1 LSKQKTNK
9 GMYCGD
15 ETGAYIG
22 DIGSSSCRFGYGGED
37 NPKLVIPSFMAS
49 SQQSGNYIPSSC
61 YRYHQNLKP
70 IFRMPSSH
78 EPILDP
84 NEFLSQGDTIENWD
98 ALEEAWNYS
107 FQIMRVR
114 ERNKHTTGGGGAFL
128 ERQSKFDTPRDRTI
142 RPTVTDERLD
152 HPILA
157 VRSGF
162 THVMGSDNSIAS
174 ERRELATYTELLME
188 SLQADSCFI
197 APSPMLSAFS
207 HGRQTCLIVDVGAG
221 GCRITPVVEG
231 LLLKRSQRRNGRGG
245 DWIGNVTWH
254 AMRND
259 NISVTPRYC
268 LKFPE
273 NNSSLTCPVM
283 MQWAMRDLMSE
294 FRTSDHVSLQTWR
307 YGVYTTPFTTR
318 DNEEMTSK
326 SDNPLSYEL
335 PDGTLVNLETTIGHD
350 LKRVP
355 ELLFTDDVP
364 FITSTTTNQHSTICN
379 LPLHHMIQ
387 DSLSA
392 VGDVDIRKELC
403 GNIVLV
409 GGSSL
414 LPNMEQRLSHEVS
427 GIISAKCKIIAS
439 KFSVERS
446 QSAFIGGSVLTSL
459 GSFQQL
465 WLSRKEYDEYGAALA
480 IQRFPN

>member
-1 LSKQKTNK
+1 
-9 GMYCGD
+9 MYCGD

-49 SQQSGNYIPSSC
+49 SQESGNYIPSSC
-61 YRYHQNLKP
+61 YRYHQNLKA
-70 IFRMPSSH
+70 IFRMPYSN
-78 EPILDP
+78 EPIVDP
-84 NEFLSQGDTIENWD
+84 TEFLSQGDTIENWD

-107 FQIMRVR
+107 FRILRVR
-114 ERNKHTTGGGGAFL
+114 ERNKHTTGGGTSGGSQTKV
-128 ERQSKFDTPRDRTI
+128 ETPGVRTI
-142 RPTVTDERLD
+142 RSSVTEERLD

-157 VRSGF
+157 VQSGF
-162 THVMGSDNSIAS
+162 THVMGSENDITS
-174 ERRELATYTELLME
+174 ERRELERYTEFLME
-188 SLQADSCFI
+188 GLQADSCFI

-207 HGRQTCLIVDVGAG
+207 HGRQTCLVVDVGAG
-221 GCRITPVVEG
+221 GCRVTPVVDG

-245 DWIGNVTWH
+245 DWIGNVTWQ
-254 AMRND
+254 AMRSD
-259 NISVTPRYC
+259 NVSVLPRYH
-268 LKFPE
+268 LKLSE
-273 NNSSLTCPVM
+273 KTASLSCPVM
-283 MQWAMRDLMSE
+283 LQWGMRDLMSE

-318 DNEEMTSK
+318 DNEEMTAISE
-326 SDNPLSYEL
+326 NPLSYEL
-335 PDGTLVNLETTIGHD
+335 PDGTLVNLETSTGHD

-364 FITSTTTNQHSTICN
+364 FVTPKTTNQHRTTCN
-379 LPLHHMIQ
+379 LPLHHLIQ
-387 DSLSA
+387 DSLSS

-414 LPNMEQRLSHEVS
+414 LPNMEQRLSYEVS
-427 GIISAKCKIIAS
+427 GIISAKCKVIAS

-465 WLSRKEYDEYGAALA
+465 WLSRKEYEEYGAALA
-480 IQRFPN
+480 IQRFP